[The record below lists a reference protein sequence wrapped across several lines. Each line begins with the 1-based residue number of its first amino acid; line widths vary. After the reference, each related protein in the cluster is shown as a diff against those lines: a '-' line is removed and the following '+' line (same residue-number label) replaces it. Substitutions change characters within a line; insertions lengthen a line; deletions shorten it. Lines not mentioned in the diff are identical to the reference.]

1 MIYTKY
7 ILFSLLLVCP
17 SVLSAQGIT
26 RRIHQIDEVTVWG
39 KRPMK
44 EIGVQKTKFDSL
56 ALKENI
62 ALSMADILTFNSSVF
77 VKSYGRATL
86 STVAFR
92 GTSPSHTQVTWNGM
106 RINNP
111 MLGMTDFSTIPS
123 YFIDQAS
130 LLHGTSSVNETGGG
144 LGGLVKLGTTPQ
156 VGEGFHAQYVQGIG
170 SFRTF
175 DEFARFTY
183 GSDRWQVSTRAVYS
197 SSPNDYK
204 YTNHDKKI
212 NIYDEEKNIIG
223 QYHPKER
230 NRSGSFKD
238 LHLLQEVY
246 YNTLKG
252 DRFGLNAWYIN
263 SNRELPMLTTDYGD
277 ETAFE
282 NRQREQTFR
291 GVLSWDHIDQAS
303 LLHGT
308 SSVNETGGGL
318 GGLVK
323 LGTTPQVGEGFH
335 AQYVQGI
342 GSFRTF
348 DEFARFTYGSDRWQ
362 VSTRAVY
369 SSSPNDYKYTNH
381 DKKINIYDEE
391 KNIIGQYHPKERNRS
406 GSFKDLHLL
415 QEVYYNTLKGDRFG
429 LNAWYINSNRELPML
444 TTDYGDETAFENRQ
458 REQTFRGV
466 LSWDH
471 IKEKWKVGVK
481 GGYIHT
487 WMAYDYRRE
496 VAPDN
501 WASMTRSR
509 SKINTF
515 YGQAEAE
522 YSPGRKWFFTS
533 NVSVYQHLVRSEDKN
548 IILQDGNKAVVGY
561 DKGRVELSGS
571 VSAKWQPVEPLG
583 LSLVLREE
591 MSGDKWAPLIPAFF
605 IDGLISRKGNV
616 MVKASVSRNYRFPTL
631 NDLYFL
637 PGGNPDLK
645 NEHGFSYD
653 AGVSFDVGKKGVYKL
668 GGSASWFDSYID
680 DWIIWLPTTKGFFSP
695 RNVKKVHA
703 YGVEVKANLAVQPAK
718 DWLIDLN
725 GSYSWTPSINEGE
738 KMSPADQSVGK
749 QLPYVPEHSAS
760 LTGRLSWRT
769 WAFLYKW
776 AYYSE
781 RFTMSSNDYTL
792 TGHLPRYFMSNISLE
807 KMLSFKPLDV
817 QLKLAVNNLFNED
830 YLSVLSRPMPGIN
843 FEFFIGITPKFG
855 KSRK

>member
-1 MIYTKY
+1 MKRLY
-7 ILFSLLLVCP
+7 LFFALAACLPTALFAQQTESKKR
-17 SVLSAQGIT
+17 SAWHLTIP
-26 RRIHQIDEVTVWG
+26 EVTVIG
-39 KRPMK
+39 HRPMK

-144 LGGLVKLGTTPQ
+144 LGGQVKLGTTSE
-156 VGEGFHAQYVQGIG
+156 VAEGFNAQYVQGIG
-170 SFRTF
+170 SFKTF

-183 GSDRWQVSTRAVYS
+183 GSDRWSISTRAVYS

-212 NIYDEEKNIIG
+212 NIYDEDKNIIG

-230 NRSGSFKD
+230 NRSGAFKD

-246 YNTLKG
+246 YNTRKG
-252 DRFGLNAWYIN
+252 DKLGLNAWYIN

-277 ETAFE
+277 ATDFE

-291 GVLSWDHIDQAS
+291 S
-303 LLHGT
+303 
-308 SSVNETGGGL
+308 
-318 GGLVK
+318 
-323 LGTTPQVGEGFH
+323 
-335 AQYVQGI
+335 
-342 GSFRTF
+342 
-348 DEFARFTYGSDRWQ
+348 
-362 VSTRAVY
+362 
-369 SSSPNDYKYTNH
+369 
-381 DKKINIYDEE
+381 
-391 KNIIGQYHPKERNRS
+391 
-406 GSFKDLHLL
+406 
-415 QEVYYNTLKGDRFG
+415 
-429 LNAWYINSNRELPML
+429 
-444 TTDYGDETAFENRQ
+444 
-458 REQTFRGV
+458 V

-471 IKEKWKVGVK
+471 IKSNWKLGVK

-487 WMAYDYRRE
+487 WMAYDYKRE

-509 SKINTF
+509 SKVNTF
-515 YGQAEAE
+515 YGQAEGE
-522 YSPGRKWFFTS
+522 YSPTRRWFFTA
-533 NVSVYQHLVRSEDKN
+533 NVSAHQHLVRSEDKN
-548 IILQDGNKAVVGY
+548 IILQDGGKAIVGY
-561 DKGRVELSGS
+561 D
-571 VSAKWQPVEPLG
+571 
-583 LSLVLREE
+583 
-591 MSGDKWAPLIPAFF
+591 
-605 IDGLISRKGNV
+605 
-616 MVKASVSRNYRFPTL
+616 KASVSRNYRFPTL

-637 PGGNPDLK
+637 PGGNPNLR

-653 AGVSFDVGKKGVYKL
+653 AGVSFEVGKENAYKL
-668 GGSASWFDSYID
+668 SGGANWFDSYID

-703 YGVEVKANLAVQPAK
+703 YGIEVKANLAVQPAK

-760 LTGRLSWRT
+760 LTGRLSWRS

-776 AYYSE
+776 AFYSE

-792 TGHLPRYFMSNISLE
+792 TGHLPEYFMSNVSLE
-807 KMLSFKPLDV
+807 KNLFFKPVDV
-817 QLKLAVNNLFNED
+817 QLKFAVNNLFNED

-843 FEFFIGITPKFG
+843 FELFIGITPKFG
-855 KSRK
+855 KNKKKSVNTNL